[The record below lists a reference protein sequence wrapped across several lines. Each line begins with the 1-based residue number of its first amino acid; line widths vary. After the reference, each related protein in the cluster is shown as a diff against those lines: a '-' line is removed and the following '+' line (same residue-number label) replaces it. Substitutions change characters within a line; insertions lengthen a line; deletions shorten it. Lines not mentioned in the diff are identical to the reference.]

1 MAKKP
6 NVVEVSI
13 ASLSDLGFKHGQ
25 LDATLGSYAEYA
37 LSSKGFGSSFPTMKK
52 NDPAIAEKVAEL
64 ASGYLSYWATLPRNT
79 PTVYIIVEAGQTA
92 TWVPE
97 TPANKDAKGE
107 RVEITAHTVMA
118 HSQQAFGKFKNAD
131 ASADVMPKSWQTGY
145 HAIAEKIRKGFSTYM
160 SKKFADL
167 QDKAREIQNP
177 DGTPR
182 KRGATLDQTVAI
194 KKKQE
199 AMVKSCKVAKTRGD
213 VTAFPERMELGF
225 SIFNEVYGSTVP
237 VETIRAAWAAMVKDL
252 K

>member
-1 MAKKP
+1 MSKKQT
-6 NVVEVSI
+6 VVGAGEIV
-13 ASLSDLGFKHGQ
+13 SLSDLGFKHGQ

-37 LSSKGFGSSFPTMKK
+37 LKVFGSSFPTMKR
-52 NDPAIAEKVAEL
+52 NDPDHAEKVGEL

-145 HAIAEKIRKGFSTYM
+145 HAIAEKIRKGFSTYL
-160 SKKFADL
+160 SKKFSDL
-167 QDKAREIQNP
+167 QAKAREIQNP
-177 DGTPR
+177 DSTPR
-182 KRGATLDQTVAI
+182 SRSATLDQLPKI
-194 KKKQE
+194 KKTQD
-199 AMVKSCKVAKTRGD
+199 AMLKSCKVAKGRGD
-213 VTAFPERMELGF
+213 VTAYPDRMELGF
-225 SIFNEVYGSTVP
+225 TIFNEVYGSAVP
-237 VETIRAAWAAMVKDL
+237 VETIRSAWSKMLKDL